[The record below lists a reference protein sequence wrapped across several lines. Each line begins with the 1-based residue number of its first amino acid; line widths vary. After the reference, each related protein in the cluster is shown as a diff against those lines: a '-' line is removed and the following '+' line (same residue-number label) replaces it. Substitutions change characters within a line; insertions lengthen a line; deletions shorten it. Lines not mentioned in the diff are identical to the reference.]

1 MNPAMHQLIEA
12 LRQFAAERDWDRY
25 HSPKNLAM
33 ALSVEV
39 AELVEPFQWLT
50 QNQSRCLPPEK
61 RRLVRDEIGDVLIY
75 LIMLADKLEIDPLEA
90 AFDKLGKNR
99 RSYPADRVRGK
110 TVKYSDY

>member
-50 QNQSRCLPPEK
+50 QDQSRRLPPEK
-61 RRLVRDEIGDVLIY
+61 QRRVRDEIGDVLIY
-75 LIMLADKLEIDPLEA
+75 LLMLADKLDIDPLEA

-99 RSYPADRVRGK
+99 RNYPADRVRGK
-110 TVKYSDY
+110 AAKYSEY